1 MTKFTRKSKI
11 ELQNMTNAEST
22 LSVTITIDS
31 NHTNYDIDTLLSSL
45 TNTTNSLNNYK
56 PKEEVKKQPKQT
68 KKKQFGGNFV

>member
-1 MTKFTRKSKI
+1 LIRLDPLEGSFYG
-11 ELQNMTNAEST
+11 QNLTVKPQIFYQC
-22 LSVTITIDS
+22 L
-31 NHTNYDIDTLLSSL
+31 DTLLSSL

>member
-11 ELQNMTNAEST
+11 ELQHMTNAEST
-22 LSVTITIDS
+22 LAVTINIDS
-31 NHTNYDIDTLLSSL
+31 NHTNNDLDTLLSSL